1 MDSEG
6 VTESV
11 CIGVIWVKKHLL
23 LEQNTK
29 DIKEHIS
36 TVKLN
41 ISNFHKVLIP
51 GTKSTETLQKTLI
64 YIVHCTQS
72 TS

>member
-41 ISNFHKVLIP
+41 ISN
-51 GTKSTETLQKTLI
+51 
-64 YIVHCTQS
+64 VHRE
-72 TS
+72 